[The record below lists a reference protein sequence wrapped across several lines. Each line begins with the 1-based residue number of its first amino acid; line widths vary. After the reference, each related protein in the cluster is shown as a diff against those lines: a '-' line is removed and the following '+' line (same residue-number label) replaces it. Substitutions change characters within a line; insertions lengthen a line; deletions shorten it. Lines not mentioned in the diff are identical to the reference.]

1 MSKQKKGSFFRDV
14 IVVGFALFSMFFG
27 AGNVIFP
34 PYLGMESGQQWL
46 AGFSTYFIA
55 DIGLAM
61 MGMFAL
67 LRVGSSEKVLERA
80 GRVPAEILMCAII
93 LCIGPMVAIPRTS
106 ASTYEMAIA
115 PNLSGVSP
123 VVFSVVFF
131 AVILAL
137 CIKESA
143 VVDIVGKV
151 LTPLLLVGL
160 FAIIIKGVITPLGDI
175 APLAQIDN
183 VAVTGIKAGYQT
195 MDALAALPFGIIV
208 LQSVT
213 AKGYQRGQSQLRVVG
228 GAALLAG
235 VLLLAVYM
243 GLAYLGA
250 TVSAQYTSSIGRAA
264 LIMAIIEALMGKTG
278 MVIFGVVVGLAC
290 VTTAIALTSSAAAY
304 FTELCRGKISYKVFV
319 TVICV
324 FSAVVSNLG
333 LDRIVAV
340 AAPVLDIVYPP
351 TLVLICVSLIIPK
364 VHDFVSRG
372 AALGALL
379 TSVLDNTSKVIEY
392 TTECQRL
399 GIKVQQPDINI
410 SRGGFTADGD
420 LIRFGLNAVKSVG
433 RDLIEAVIKERAERP
448 YSSLYDFCK
457 RLHGTGLN
465 RRALENLVKA
475 GAFDT
480 LEPTRHGMLE
490 SVEGILKSV
499 ETDARQNLDGQM
511 DLFGL
516 MGGGENEKPANDY
529 KVPNLPEYSASDLL
543 KMEKEVSGLYLSGHP
558 LDAYRAQIS
567 QISTCTIADL
577 QGEDGAVYHAQYVFI
592 FRKEAS

>member
-1 MSKQKKGSFFRDV
+1 MIGQRKNTAADIV
-14 IVVGFALFSMFFG
+14 VVGFALFSMFFG

-34 PYLGMESGQQWL
+34 PFLGMEAGSQWL
-46 AGFSTYFIA
+46 TGFSAYFIA

-250 TVSAQYTSSIGRAA
+250 TVSTQYTGSIGRAA
-264 LIMAIIEALMGKTG
+264 LIMAIVEALMGKTG

-379 TSVLDNTSKVIEY
+379 TSVLCTLHTCGVKLPLVEALPLYD
-392 TTECQRL
+392 L
-399 GIKVQQPDINI
+399 GLSWLLPAAV
-410 SRGGFTADGD
+410 
-420 LIRFGLNAVKSVG
+420 FGLAAQ
-433 RDLIEAVIKERAERP
+433 L
-448 YSSLYDFCK
+448 L
-457 RLHGTGLN
+457 
-465 RRALENLVKA
+465 
-475 GAFDT
+475 T
-480 LEPTRHGMLE
+480 LLPGVRC
-490 SVEGILKSV
+490 
-499 ETDARQNLDGQM
+499 A
-511 DLFGL
+511 
-516 MGGGENEKPANDY
+516 EKPARR
-529 KVPNLPEYSASDLL
+529 AS
-543 KMEKEVSGLYLSGHP
+543 EKH
-558 LDAYRAQIS
+558 
-567 QISTCTIADL
+567 
-577 QGEDGAVYHAQYVFI
+577 
-592 FRKEAS
+592 

>member
-1 MSKQKKGSFFRDV
+1 MIGQRKNTAADIV
-14 IVVGFALFSMFFG
+14 VVGFALFSMFFG

-34 PYLGMESGQQWL
+34 PFLGMEAGSQWL
-46 AGFSTYFIA
+46 AGFSAYFIA

-80 GRVPAEILMCAII
+80 GKVPAEILMCAII

-195 MDALAALPFGIIV
+195 MDALAALPFGILV
-208 LQSVT
+208 LQSVVD
-213 AKGYQRGQSQLRVVG
+213 KGYTESGKKFRIMSGSSI
-228 GAALLAG
+228 LAC

-250 TVSAQYTSSIGRAA
+250 TVSAQYTSEIGRAQ
-264 LIMAIIEALMGKTG
+264 LVMAIVEALMGKTG
-278 MVIFGVVVGLAC
+278 MIIFGIVVGLAC
-290 VTTAIALTSSAAAY
+290 VTTAVALTSSAAAY
-304 FTELCRGKISYKVFV
+304 FAKLCRGKVPYKVFV
-319 TVICV
+319 IVICV

-333 LDRIVAV
+333 LDRIVAI
-340 AAPVLDIVYPP
+340 AAPVLDVVYPP
-351 TLVLICVSLIIPK
+351 TLVLIFISLVVPRLPDRI
-364 VHDFVSRG
+364 SRG
-372 AALGALL
+372 AVIGALL
-379 TSVLDNTSKVIEY
+379 MSVLCTLDGYGVPLTFLHKLPLFE
-392 TTECQRL
+392 L
-399 GIKVQQPDINI
+399 GFAWVLP
-410 SRGGFTADGD
+410 SV
-420 LIRFGLNAVKSVG
+420 LFGAVA
-433 RDLIEAVIKERAERP
+433 AVLPHRKE
-448 YSSLYDFCK
+448 
-457 RLHGTGLN
+457 
-465 RRALENLVKA
+465 KA
-475 GAFDT
+475 GKA
-480 LEPTRHGMLE
+480 EPACAG
-490 SVEGILKSV
+490 
-499 ETDARQNLDGQM
+499 
-511 DLFGL
+511 
-516 MGGGENEKPANDY
+516 ANG
-529 KVPNLPEYSASDLL
+529 K
-543 KMEKEVSGLYLSGHP
+543 
-558 LDAYRAQIS
+558 
-567 QISTCTIADL
+567 
-577 QGEDGAVYHAQYVFI
+577 QG
-592 FRKEAS
+592 